1 MRVRA
6 AVCGGCAGGKPA
18 KKKFK
23 SYSIGYFHIDV
34 AEVRTE
40 RGKLNMFVA
49 TDRTSNF
56 AFVELH
62 EFTTPGAG
70 GSAMPLISETI
81 AGKLLPN
88 AALLTHRCNL
98 AAKFLAPEKRHSPLG
113 EVVRSCSARMG

>member
-1 MRVRA
+1 
-6 AVCGGCAGGKPA
+6 
-18 KKKFK
+18 
-23 SYSIGYFHIDV
+23 
-34 AEVRTE
+34 
-40 RGKLNMFVA
+40 MFVA
-49 TDRTSNF
+49 TDRTSKF

-70 GSAMPLISETI
+70 GSAMPLINETI

-98 AAKFLAPEKRHSPLG
+98 TAKFLDPEKRHSPLG